1 MKTQIKKDG
10 DTVVVSIDGK
20 IDYETQVPLKDELQ
34 RLTRQALHEADTTK
48 TDAVATKVIFNLKN
62 LEFVG
67 SSGISNLVQTL
78 KDFNTRSEL
87 KPRYCHVRS
96 EFQKIIKAFDEEQG
110 FEIFD
115 TEERARNSF
124 DQNN

>member
-1 MKTQIKKDG
+1 MKTQIKRNG

-34 RLTRQALHEADTTK
+34 RLARNTNTR
-48 TDAVATKVIFNLKN
+48 TDSTPTKVIFNLKN

-78 KDFNTRSEL
+78 KDFNTRSEV

-115 TEERARNSF
+115 TEERARSSF
-124 DQNN
+124 EQNN

>member
-1 MKTQIKKDG
+1 MKTHIRKSG

-20 IDYETQVPLKDELQ
+20 IDYETQVPLKDELMK
-34 RLTRQALHEADTTK
+34 LARQTSNSNTNSG
-48 TDAVATKVIFNLKN
+48 TDSTPTKVIFNLKN

-78 KDFNTRSEL
+78 KDFNHRAAV

-96 EFQKIIKAFDEEQG
+96 EFQKVIKAFDEESL

-115 TEERARNSF
+115 TEERAINSF
-124 DQNN
+124 DN

>member
-1 MKTQIKKDG
+1 MKTHIRKSG

-20 IDYETQVPLKDELQ
+20 IDYETQVPLKDELSKIAAKD
-34 RLTRQALHEADTTK
+34 RNTTDS
-48 TDAVATKVIFNLKN
+48 TPTKVIFNLKN

-78 KDFNTRSEL
+78 KDFNSRSTIR
-87 KPRYCHVRS
+87 PRYCHVRS
-96 EFQKIIKAFDEEQG
+96 EFQKVIKAFDEQAL

-115 TEERARNSF
+115 TEERALSSF
-124 DQNN
+124 DN

>member
-1 MKTQIKKDG
+1 MKTHIRKSG
-10 DTVVVSIDGK
+10 NTVVVSIDGK
-20 IDYETQVPLKDELQ
+20 IDYETQVPLREELMKIS
-34 RLTRQALHEADTTK
+34 RNK
-48 TDAVATKVIFNLKN
+48 TDSAPNKVIFNLKN

-78 KDFNTRSEL
+78 KDFNSRSEL

-96 EFQKIIKAFDEEQG
+96 EFQKVIKAFDENSD

-115 TEERARNSF
+115 TEERAISSF
-124 DQNN
+124 DN

>member
-1 MKTQIKKDG
+1 MKTHIRKAG

-34 RLTRQALHEADTTK
+34 KLARTRGTAQNCQNNK
-48 TDAVATKVIFNLKN
+48 TDSTPTKVIFNLKN

-78 KDFNTRSEL
+78 KDFNSRSEVR
-87 KPRYCHVRS
+87 PRYCHVRS
-96 EFQKIIKAFDEEQG
+96 EFQKVIKAFDEDSV

-115 TEERARNSF
+115 TEERALNSF
-124 DQNN
+124 DN

>member
-1 MKTQIKKDG
+1 MKTHIRKSG

-20 IDYETQVPLKDELQ
+20 IDYETQVPLKDELLKLA
-34 RLTRQALHEADTTK
+34 R
-48 TDAVATKVIFNLKN
+48 TDSTPTKVIFNLKN

-78 KDFNTRSEL
+78 KDFNHRAAV

-96 EFQKIIKAFDEEQG
+96 EFQKVIKAFDEESI

-115 TEERARNSF
+115 TEERAIHSF
-124 DQNN
+124 DN

>member
-1 MKTQIKKDG
+1 MKTQIKRNG

-34 RLTRQALHEADTTK
+34 RLSRTDTTP
-48 TDAVATKVIFNLKN
+48 TKVIFNLKN

-78 KDFNTRSEL
+78 KDFNGRANV

-115 TEERARNSF
+115 TEERARSSF

>member
-20 IDYETQVPLKDELQ
+20 IDHETQVPLKDELQ
-34 RLTRQALHEADTTK
+34 KLSRQAARPNK
-48 TDAVATKVIFNLKN
+48 TDTVATKVIFNLKN

-78 KDFNTRSEL
+78 KDFNTRAEI

-115 TEERARNSF
+115 TEERARSSF
-124 DQNN
+124 GQDN

>member
-1 MKTQIKKDG
+1 MKTQFKRNG
-10 DTVVVSIDGK
+10 DTLVVSIDGK
-20 IDYETQVPLKDELQ
+20 IDYETQVPFKDELQ
-34 RLTRQALHEADTTK
+34 KLAKPVRN
-48 TDAVATKVIFNLKN
+48 TDSTPTKVIFNLKN

-78 KDFNTRSEL
+78 KDFNTRAEV
-87 KPRYCHVRS
+87 KPRYCHVKS

-115 TEERARNSF
+115 TEERARSSF
-124 DQNN
+124 EHNN

>member
-34 RLTRQALHEADTTK
+34 RLAQKNQK
-48 TDAVATKVIFNLKN
+48 TDSVPAKVIFNLKN

-78 KDFNTRSEL
+78 KDFNHRSEI
-87 KPRYCHVRS
+87 KPRYCHVKS

-110 FEIFD
+110 LEIFD
-115 TEERARNSF
+115 TEERARSSF
-124 DQNN
+124 EQNN

>member
-1 MKTQIKKDG
+1 MKTQIKRNG

-34 RLTRQALHEADTTK
+34 RLAKNTHTR
-48 TDAVATKVIFNLKN
+48 TDSTPTKVIFNLKN

-78 KDFNTRSEL
+78 KDFNTRSEV

-115 TEERARNSF
+115 TEERARSSF
-124 DQNN
+124 EQNN

>member
-1 MKTQIKKDG
+1 MKTHIRKSG

-20 IDYETQVPLKDELQ
+20 IDYETQVPLKDELM
-34 RLTRQALHEADTTK
+34 RLAKQTSNNASG
-48 TDAVATKVIFNLKN
+48 TDSTPTKVIFNLKN

-78 KDFNTRSEL
+78 KDFNHRSAV

-96 EFQKIIKAFDEEQG
+96 EFQKVIKAFDEESL

-115 TEERARNSF
+115 TEERAINSF
-124 DQNN
+124 DN

>member
-1 MKTQIKKDG
+1 MKTQIKRNG

-34 RLTRQALHEADTTK
+34 RLARNTNTL
-48 TDAVATKVIFNLKN
+48 TDSTPTKVIFNLKN

-78 KDFNTRSEL
+78 KDFNTRSEV

-115 TEERARNSF
+115 TEERARSSF
-124 DQNN
+124 EQNN

>member
-34 RLTRQALHEADTTK
+34 RLTSSANK
-48 TDAVATKVIFNLKN
+48 TDTVATKVIFNLKN

-78 KDFNTRSEL
+78 KDFNHRSNI

-96 EFQKIIKAFDEEQG
+96 EFQKIIKAFDENQA

-124 DQNN
+124 EQNN

>member
-1 MKTQIKKDG
+1 MKTNIRRTG

-20 IDYETQVPLKDELQ
+20 IDYETQVPLKDELMKLA
-34 RLTRQALHEADTTK
+34 RNNPK
-48 TDAVATKVIFNLKN
+48 TDSTPTKVIFNLQN

-78 KDFNTRSEL
+78 KDFNSRAAIR
-87 KPRYCHVRS
+87 PRYCHVRS
-96 EFQKIIKAFDEEQG
+96 EFQKVIKAFDEESL

-124 DQNN
+124 DN

>member
-1 MKTQIKKDG
+1 MKTQIKRNG

-34 RLTRQALHEADTTK
+34 RLSRTDTTP
-48 TDAVATKVIFNLKN
+48 TKVIFNLKN

-78 KDFNTRSEL
+78 KDFNGRSNV

-115 TEERARNSF
+115 TEERARSSF